1 MISFFDHIL
10 PALLLPSLLA
20 ALGASIAGG
29 VVGTYIVVKRIVSIS
44 GSISH
49 SILGGI
55 GLTLWI
61 QYRLNLEFSPMY
73 GAVIGAIILA
83 ICIGKIHLKYQE
95 REDALIAMIWSVG
108 MAIGIIFI
116 SQLPAFNSELVNF
129 LFGNILWVTT
139 GDLYSLGILD
149 VIVLATVALCHTR
162 FLALCFDEKYMML
175 SRYSVQTWYFLL
187 LILTAITI
195 VMLIYIMGVILMLSM
210 LVLPISIACRFSHR
224 MIHIMIISV
233 LLNILCS
240 FSGIV
245 LAYALDFPAGP
256 TIAILMGIVY
266 TLSLFVKRLLSKSTP
281 SPVSPD
287 NITNC
292 SDGKSL

>member
-1 MISFFDHIL
+1 MISFFNYIL
-10 PALLLPSLLA
+10 PSLLLPSLLA
-20 ALGASIAGG
+20 ALGASIVGG

-61 QYRLNLEFSPMY
+61 QYKLNLEFSPMY
-73 GAVIGAIILA
+73 GAIIGAVILA

-108 MAIGIIFI
+108 MALGIIFI

-139 GDLYSLGILD
+139 HDLYSLGILD
-149 VIVLATVALCHTR
+149 VVVLGTVAICHTR
-162 FLALCFDEKYMML
+162 FLALCFDEKYMAL

-210 LVLPISIACRFSHR
+210 LVLPISIACRFSYKMSR
-224 MIHIMIISV
+224 IMIISV
-233 LLNILCS
+233 LLNIVCS
-240 FSGIV
+240 FSGIFI
-245 LAYALDFPAGP
+245 AYALDFPAGP
-256 TIAILMGIVY
+256 TIAILMGIAY
-266 TLSLFVKRLLSKSTP
+266 TASLFVKRLFSKSTP
-281 SPVSPD
+281 SPERPDSITNVSPG
-287 NITNC
+287 N
-292 SDGKSL
+292 SL

>member
-10 PALLLPSLLA
+10 PSLLFPSLLA

-73 GAVIGAIILA
+73 GAIVGAIILA

-139 GDLYSLGILD
+139 HDLYSLGILD
-149 VIVLATVALCHTR
+149 IVVLTTVALCHTR

-210 LVLPISIACRFSHR
+210 LVLPISIACRFSYR
-224 MIHIMIISV
+224 MVNIMIVSV

-256 TIAILMGIVY
+256 TIAILMGIAY
-266 TLSLFVKRLLSKSTP
+266 TVSLFVKRLFNRSTP

-287 NITNC
+287 NITNF
-292 SDGKSL
+292 SEGKSL